1 MPNQQPMRF
10 HDGPTKQNNSDSDG
24 FFKETQNRSIFEC
37 KKSRSIIYL
46 YLLKAKYKS
55 CQRYLDDFIMV
66 TK

>member
-55 CQRYLDDFIMV
+55 
-66 TK
+66 